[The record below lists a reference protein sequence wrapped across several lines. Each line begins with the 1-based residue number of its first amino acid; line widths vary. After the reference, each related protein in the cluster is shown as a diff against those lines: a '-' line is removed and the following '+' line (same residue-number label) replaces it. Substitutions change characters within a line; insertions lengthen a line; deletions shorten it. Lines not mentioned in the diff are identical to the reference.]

1 MSERIRW
8 SGYEFEYREKTPDW
22 FWAVGIIAVSIAIVS
37 IIYDNALFG
46 VFILIAGVMLLMTG
60 KKEPRLID
68 YELTEKGLLI
78 DNALHDYL
86 EFKAFYVSESKYAP
100 PKLLLRTNK
109 WTVPVLVIPIET
121 DYIDAPKVRDF
132 LLDYIPEEKIDESL
146 SMKFMELL
154 GF

>member
-8 SGYEFEYREKTPDW
+8 SGFEFEHREKTADW
-22 FWAVGIIAVSIAIVS
+22 FWAVGIIAVSLAAIA

-46 VFILIAGVMLLMTG
+46 VFILIAGTMLLMTAR
-60 KKEPRLID
+60 KEPRLLD
-68 YELTEKGLLI
+68 YELTEKGLMIGDTLL
-78 DNALHDYL
+78 DHLQ
-86 EFKAFYVSESKYAP
+86 FKAFWVQQSKYAP

-109 WTVPVLVIPIET
+109 WTVPVLIIPIET
-121 DYIDAPKVRDF
+121 DYIDADRVRDF

-146 SMKFMELL
+146 SMKFMEML

>member
-1 MSERIRW
+1 MSDRIRW
-8 SGYEFEYREKTPDW
+8 SGYEFEYREKTADW
-22 FWAVGIIAVSIAIVS
+22 FWAVGIIAVSFAAVA

-46 VFILIAGVMLLMTG
+46 VFILIAGAMMLSTAR
-60 KKEPRLID
+60 KEPRLLD
-68 YELTEKGLLI
+68 YEVTDKGI
-78 DNALHDYL
+78 IINNVLHDHL
-86 EFKAFYVSESKYAP
+86 EFKAFFVSQSKYAP

-109 WTVPVLVIPIET
+109 WTVPVLIIPIET
-121 DYIDAPKVRDF
+121 DYIDAEKVRDF